1 MAGVAGYLVDKS
13 ALARLKH
20 PDVADV
26 LLRLVKAGRMA
37 TTGIVSLEMLYSARN
52 LADRDRIRAGLT
64 AHEWLPTDDRD
75 FNRALEVQRQ
85 LTAVGKH
92 RAVPLPDLLI
102 AAIAERHQV
111 TVLHYDTDFDLIATI
126 TGQPTQWV
134 VPRGSVA

>member
-1 MAGVAGYLVDKS
+1 MAALATYLVDKS

-26 LLRLVKAGRMA
+26 LLRLVRAGLTS

-52 LADRDRIRAGLT
+52 LADRDRIQTGLN
-64 AHEWLPTDDRD
+64 AHEWLDTDEQD
-75 FNRALEVQRQ
+75 FTRALDVQGQ
-85 LTAVGKH
+85 LTAIGKH

-111 TVLHYDTDFDLIATI
+111 TVLHYDADFDLIATV
-126 TGQPTQWV
+126 TNQPTQWV
-134 VPRGSVA
+134 VPRGSLA